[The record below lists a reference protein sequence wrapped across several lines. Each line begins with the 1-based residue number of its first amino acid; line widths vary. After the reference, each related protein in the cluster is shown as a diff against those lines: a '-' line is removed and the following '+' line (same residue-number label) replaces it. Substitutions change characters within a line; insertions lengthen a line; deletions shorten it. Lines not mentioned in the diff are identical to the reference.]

1 MSGAAI
7 GAAREENMVH
17 KGLFAALAV
26 AAATATATAG
36 AAAEELR
43 IGYVVTLSGGA
54 AIIGQHS
61 SNGFRLGLEHEGWK
75 VDGDKLAGQI
85 PARVF
90 FADDQLKV
98 EVALREV
105 DRFLKQHKVH
115 VVAGLQW
122 SNIQMAAFP
131 IIAEAKIPAVGTVA
145 GASPLSGAQCSPYL
159 SVSSWNN
166 DQLPEATGIL
176 LNNDGVKN
184 VYALVPNYQA
194 GKDMIVG
201 LERTYKGAIVDRA
214 FFKLGE
220 TDFQAE
226 ISKLRAKKPAAVF
239 FFGPGAMG
247 ISFFKQW
254 AASGA
259 GTEIRIYSVFTADE
273 ITVPA
278 IGEAAVGSLL
288 TNFWDP
294 ASTAPANQRFMKEYT
309 ARFGHKPSL
318 FAVAGYDGAR
328 MIGGAVRALKGKID
342 DGLAFA
348 RAIRK
353 AEFASP
359 RGTFKMNANGFP
371 IQDFFKQ
378 EIVRSAGGVDIATRG
393 LVMREHKDA
402 YWEQCPPDRRH

>member
-1 MSGAAI
+1 MIWKALG
-7 GAAREENMVH
+7 
-17 KGLFAALAV
+17 AALAL
-26 AAATATATAG
+26 AAATATA
-36 AAAEELR
+36 AAQELR
-43 IGYVVTLSGGA
+43 IGYIVTLSGGA

-75 VDGDKLAGQI
+75 KDGDKLAGAV
-85 PARVF
+85 PTRVF

-122 SNIQMAAFP
+122 SNILMAAVP
-131 IIAEAKIPAVGTVA
+131 LITEAKVPALGTIA
-145 GASPLSGAQCSPYL
+145 GASPLSGSQCNPYL
-159 SVSSWNN
+159 AVSSWNN
-166 DQLPEATGIL
+166 DQLPEAMGIL
-176 LNNDGVKN
+176 LNKDGIKT

-201 LERTYKGAIVDRA
+201 LERTYKGRIVDRA
-214 FFKLGE
+214 LFKLGE
-220 TDFQAE
+220 SDFQAE
-226 ISKLRAKKPAAVF
+226 ISKLRARKPEAVF

-247 ISFFKQW
+247 IAFFKQW
-254 AASGA
+254 AASGV
-259 GTEIRIYSVFTADE
+259 GKETRVYSVFTADE

-278 IGEAAVGSLL
+278 IGDAAAGTYL

-294 ASTAPANQRFMKEYT
+294 GAKNPANQRFVKDYT

-318 FAVAGYDGAR
+318 FAVTGYDGAR
-328 MIGGAVRALKGKID
+328 MIAGAVRKLNGKVD

-348 RAIRK
+348 RSLRK

-359 RGTFKMNANGFP
+359 RGTFKLNANGFP

-378 EIVRSAGGVDIATRG
+378 EVVSGPAGAEIVTRD
-393 LVMREHKDA
+393 LVLREHKDA
-402 YWEQCPPDRRH
+402 YWEQCPPEKRH